1 MLTHF
6 DPQVLYKV
14 RQILGFGTVK
24 PYSFH
29 TNTLSLLNLN
39 INPRFYNFNYYKY
52 VILDFNGLSRLF
64 FLFLNS
70 SHSSF
75 FLFLSILFYFD
86 YFFYFYF
93 FLNLLFLLLNRMFI
107 FFHLFFM

>member
-39 INPRFYNFNYYKY
+39 LMPGTPRFSNFNYYKY

-64 FLFLNS
+64 FLFLS
-70 SHSSF
+70 SPHSSF
-75 FLFLSILFYFD
+75 FLFNKK
-86 YFFYFYF
+86 FFF
-93 FLNLLFLLLNRMFI
+93 FFK
-107 FFHLFFM
+107 FFNF